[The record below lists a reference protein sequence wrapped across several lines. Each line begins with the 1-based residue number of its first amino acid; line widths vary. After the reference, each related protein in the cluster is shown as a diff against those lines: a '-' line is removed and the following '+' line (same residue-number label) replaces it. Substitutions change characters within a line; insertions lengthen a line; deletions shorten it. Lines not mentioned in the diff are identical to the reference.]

1 MPDTADPQNE
11 LTVEV
16 IHSLDQID
24 RDVWDAC
31 AGADNP
37 FLSYDFLQAL
47 EASGSATAE
56 TGWLPAHMV
65 IKRPVHGDVV
75 AVAPLYLK
83 GHSQGEYVF
92 DHGWAHALESAGGNY
107 YPKLQGAVPFSPVT
121 GPRILVRP
129 DADKQWLYYL
139 AARGMEQIG
148 ERYDISSIHVTFL
161 TEEEWSALGDAG
173 WLQRTGCQYHWYN
186 QGYESFD
193 DFLGAMNSRK
203 RKAVRKERREV
214 AETGLTMRHL
224 TGDDLTPEIWDRF
237 YQFYLDT
244 SGRKWGSAY
253 LTRDFFHMI
262 GETMADK
269 CLLVSAEDDGEMIA
283 GAFNMIGGNALYG
296 RNWGCLDR
304 YKHLHFE
311 ACYYQAIDF
320 AIERK
325 LEVVE
330 AGAQGEHKIQRGYL
344 PTKTY
349 SAHFIYNPR
358 FREAVDDFLTRER
371 PAIDRQIKYLGE
383 ESPYKKGE

>member
-1 MPDTADPQNE
+1 
-11 LTVEV
+11 
-16 IHSLDQID
+16 
-24 RDVWDAC
+24 C

-148 ERYDISSIHVTFL
+148 ERYDISSIHLTFL

-371 PAIDRQIKYLGE
+371 PAINRQIKYLGE
-383 ESPYKKGE
+383 ESPYKKAD